1 MPAPITSPPAA
12 APASSPDS
20 IGRQPAPR
28 IRDAAELARIA
39 HELRREVIRLVAPT
53 GQGYVQQ
60 GLGAADLF
68 AVLYFAELRL
78 DPADPAWVDR
88 DRLLLSTAHNT
99 AIFYAT
105 LAARGLVDR
114 TALADYC
121 RDGSPFEVNASER
134 LGPVIEAT
142 CGSLGQGLSV
152 GIGMALARRRAG
164 SDARVYV
171 VLGDGELQEGQVWE
185 AALLAAS
192 LKLSNLCLLIDD
204 NEMQVEGHVDRVV
217 RLAPIADKWR
227 AFGWATEAVDG
238 HDLPGLMTALD
249 RARAASEAPTCLV
262 VRTLPGKGVPALEGI
277 LAHNLKL
284 PADVARDAMTAL
296 DHGAPR

>member
-1 MPAPITSPPAA
+1 MPRNGEA
-12 APASSPDS
+12 D
-20 IGRQPAPR
+20 RQPAR
-28 IRDAAELARIA
+28 RVRDPAELAEVALR
-39 HELRREVIRLVAPT
+39 LRRKVIELVAPT

-78 DPADPAWVDR
+78 DPADPDWISR

-105 LAARGLVDR
+105 LAERGLVP
-114 TALADYC
+114 ADAIAGYC
-121 RDGSPFEVNASER
+121 KDGSPFEVNASER
-134 LGPVIEAT
+134 VGTVIEAT

-152 GIGMALARRRAG
+152 GIGMALAARRRG
-164 SDARVYV
+164 DSARIYV

-185 AALLAAS
+185 AALLAGS
-192 LKLSNLCLLIDD
+192 LGLDNLCLLIDD
-204 NEMQVEGHVDRVV
+204 NRMQVEGHVDTVV
-217 RLAPIADKWR
+217 KLEPIAGKF
-227 AFGWATEAVDG
+227 ASFGWAQDNVDG
-238 HDLPGLMTALD
+238 HDISALIGALD
-249 RARAASEAPTCLV
+249 RARTTTGRPSCLV

-284 PADVARDAMTAL
+284 PEEVAAMAREAL
-296 DHGAPR
+296 ATENRP